1 MPANIMVDCETLGT
15 TAGCVIM
22 SIGAVEFTQYG
33 LGREFYAQIN
43 LSTALD
49 AGLTRELAT
58 QQWWRAQPFETRV
71 ILDDIESDSHS
82 RPLAEVLINFHA
94 WLLES
99 GEDVRVWGNG
109 AGFDQPIIAKAYKQC
124 GWKAPPWRY
133 SNERCYRTLKSL
145 APHIEI
151 QRIGTH
157 HNAGDDARAQA
168 EHAIRLVKELKVIL

>member
-1 MPANIMVDCETLGT
+1 MPANVMLDLETLGT
-15 TAGCVIM
+15 TAGCVVM
-22 SIGAVEFTQYG
+22 SIGAVEFIQYG

-49 AGLTRELAT
+49 AGLTREFAT
-58 QQWWRAQPFETRV
+58 QQWWRSQPFDARV

-82 RPLAEVLINFHA
+82 RPLADVLADFHG
-94 WLLES
+94 WFLEAGS
-99 GEDVRVWGNG
+99 DAFVWGNG
-109 AGFDQPIIAKAYKQC
+109 AGFDMPILAKVYKQC

-133 SNERCYRTLKSL
+133 SNERCYRTLKSM

-151 QRIGTH
+151 QRTGTH
-157 HNAGDDARAQA
+157 HNAVDDARAQA